1 MQLRYISVPA
11 LIAEA
16 GGDPWAVNQ
25 SLRAGNPF
33 RISQLAN
40 AFHTAGRCTAEAD
53 ATFEQARSRFDAAW
67 NHQNGDHPINDSA
80 EVQRVTKLL
89 GAQSLQLPKIAAD
102 LESIAAA
109 LAEAQKAA
117 AARIAALDTQLQTLD
132 NMIGQAV
139 EMEKD
144 PALTAADRQAL
155 DAFITG
161 REDNA
166 IGDTQAALHDLQS
179 TRDTYANLL
188 HQVQANGNL
197 TPQDAVLTT
206 ELKPADLGEGQGFPA
221 NDPRSQVLLVSPNTN
236 RTPTTYKTSSKM
248 ARVPPSAAIRETV
261 CPAARHPSWRKAC
274 RAPGRCRRGP
284 RWVLMVDGMRF
295 SATPTAVSSQ
305 GSTSSRPTDR
315 SGISPTPL
323 IR

>member
-221 NDPRSQVLLVSPNTN
+221 NDPKITGPAGQPQHEQNTYDLQDQFQDGQG
-236 RTPTTYKTSSKM
+236 PTFGGDP
-248 ARVPPSAAIRETV
+248 RDGL
-261 CPAARHPSWRKAC
+261 PAARHPSWRKAC